1 MSNTEKKLSVNLE
14 EYFLDITQEI
24 CPFTFVRTKLLVE
37 RMSPGEIAEIRL
49 QGREPLTNVPRALQ
63 DQGHQVLSLEPEE
76 PGTAP
81 DAPHRLRVRKRAAD

>member
-1 MSNTEKKLSVNLE
+1 MNNTEKKLSVNLE

-37 RMSPGEIAEIRL
+37 RMSSGEIAEIRL
-49 QGREPLTNVPRALQ
+49 QGREPLTNVPRTLQ

-76 PGTAP
+76 PGNTP
-81 DAPHRLRVRKRAAD
+81 DAPHRLRIRKRSAD